1 MENSWCTRWY
11 KTPNK
16 ILSYLL
22 SLVLYMRKQNEGSVG
37 RVEQSKPLLIILLCK
52 GSKKKNQTGWKSLNE
67 WKFGPEQNIVDTVT
81 LMRVK
86 RSVVLFLFSTRL
98 IFCIFIKFYSMQM
111 MNWMA
116 FMQNLKRKFWQR
128 MVK

>member
-52 GSKKKNQTGWKSLNE
+52 GSKKNQTGWKSLNK